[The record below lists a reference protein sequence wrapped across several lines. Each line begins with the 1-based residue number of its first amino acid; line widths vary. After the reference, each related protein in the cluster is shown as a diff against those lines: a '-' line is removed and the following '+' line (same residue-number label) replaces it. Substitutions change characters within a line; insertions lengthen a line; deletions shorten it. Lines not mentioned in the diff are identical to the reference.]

1 MGAITMT
8 KNDDEN
14 QRDEE
19 NLASGAPLDEEL
31 TAAATEESDDTE
43 TTADDS
49 LGETAPNTDEADDI
63 SSAEAEDDTGDP
75 AESGKDWLV
84 DTGLAAAINPQ
95 SDVADAPEDSDSDV
109 ADSEET
115 ASDLYDDDEED
126 DEDADDDEE
135 DDSWDEDESEDDD
148 YEDDLAESDDQE
160 DFEEDQQSALAD
172 SAPEHAAPPT
182 RAVWPMVVGGIALL
196 LIGVGGWD
204 VFQERAALQDRI
216 NELEK
221 SQARTRES
229 EAVDAKTVADLEVE
243 NAALKL
249 ELDTL
254 YQDYNAAM
262 AQLSNMPDNVE
273 ATGDSDDAQET
284 VAPSEPPTA
293 LAAQDGEPQGNEES
307 EAAAPGTG
315 GWFINI
321 GAYASAQSADTWVL
335 RLQNSGYDVSVT
347 EVQTPEGTTLNRV
360 RLTGFDS
367 KAAAK
372 DVAQELELD
381 YGTGP
386 LWVGELPS
394 AN

>member
-8 KNDDEN
+8 KNDEEN

-31 TAAATEESDDTE
+31 TAAATEESDDAE

-63 SSAEAEDDTGDP
+63 SSAEAEDDTDDP
-75 AESGKDWLV
+75 AEPGKDWLV

-95 SDVADAPEDSDSDV
+95 SDVADAPEDSDSDD
-109 ADSEET
+109 ADPEET
-115 ASDLYDDDEED
+115 ASDLYDDEED
-126 DEDADDDEE
+126 EDEDE

-172 SAPEHAAPPT
+172 SAPEHTAPPT

-204 VFQERAALQDRI
+204 LFQERAALQDRI

-221 SQARTRES
+221 SQARNRES

-293 LAAQDGEPQGNEES
+293 LAAQDGEPEGNEES

-347 EVQTPEGTTLNRV
+347 EIQTPEGTTLNRV

-386 LWVGELPS
+386 LWVGELPF

>member
-1 MGAITMT
+1 MT

-63 SSAEAEDDTGDP
+63 SSAEAEDDTDDP

-126 DEDADDDEE
+126 DED
-135 DDSWDEDESEDDD
+135 DSWDEDESEDDD

-172 SAPEHAAPPT
+172 STPEHAAPPT

-204 VFQERAALQDRI
+204 VFQERAALQDRV

-229 EAVDAKTVADLEVE
+229 EAVDAKTVADLGVE

-273 ATGDSDDAQET
+273 ATGDSDDAHET

-293 LAAQDGEPQGNEES
+293 PAAQDGEPQGNEES

>member
-19 NLASGAPLDEEL
+19 NLAFGAPLDEEL

-49 LGETAPNTDEADDI
+49 LGETAPNTDEAGDI
-63 SSAEAEDDTGDP
+63 SSAEAEDDTDDP

-95 SDVADAPEDSDSDV
+95 SGVAGAPEDSDSDV

-126 DEDADDDEE
+126 DAEEE

-262 AQLSNMPDNVE
+262 AQLSNMPDNVG

-293 LAAQDGEPQGNEES
+293 LAAQDGESQGNEES

>member
-31 TAAATEESDDTE
+31 TAAATEESDDAE

-63 SSAEAEDDTGDP
+63 SSAEAEDDTDDP

-95 SDVADAPEDSDSDV
+95 SDVADAPEDSDPDD
-109 ADSEET
+109 ADPEET
-115 ASDLYDDDEED
+115 ASDLYDDDE
-126 DEDADDDEE
+126 
-135 DDSWDEDESEDDD
+135 DDSWEEDESDDDD
-148 YEDDLAESDDQE
+148 YEDDLADSDDE
-160 DFEEDQQSALAD
+160 DDFEEDQQSALAD

-262 AQLSNMPDNVE
+262 AQLSNMPDNVG

-293 LAAQDGEPQGNEES
+293 LAAQDGEPKGNEES

-347 EVQTPEGTTLNRV
+347 KVRTPEGTTLNRV

>member
-8 KNDDEN
+8 KNDEEN

-19 NLASGAPLDEEL
+19 NSASGAPLDEEL

-43 TTADDS
+43 PTADDS

-63 SSAEAEDDTGDP
+63 SSAEAEGDTDDP

-95 SDVADAPEDSDSDV
+95 SDVADAPEDGDSDV

-160 DFEEDQQSALAD
+160 DYEEDQQSALAD
-172 SAPEHAAPPT
+172 SAPEHTAPPT

-204 VFQERAALQDRI
+204 LFQERAALQDRI

-262 AQLSNMPDNVE
+262 AQLSNMPDKVE
-273 ATGDSDDAQET
+273 PTGDGDDAQET
-284 VAPSEPPTA
+284 VAPSDPPTA
-293 LAAQDGEPQGNEES
+293 LAAQDGDPNRNEQS
-307 EAAAPGTG
+307 EAAAPGNG

-321 GAYASAQSADTWVL
+321 GAYASSQSADTWVL

-347 EVQTPEGTTLNRV
+347 KVQTPEGTTLNRV

>member
-14 QRDEE
+14 QRDEG
-19 NLASGAPLDEEL
+19 NLGSGAPLDEEL

-63 SSAEAEDDTGDP
+63 SSAEAEDDTDDP

-126 DEDADDDEE
+126 DEDADDDDEEE

-182 RAVWPMVVGGIALL
+182 RAVWPMVVGGIALI

-273 ATGDSDDAQET
+273 ATGDSDDAQ
-284 VAPSEPPTA
+284 
-293 LAAQDGEPQGNEES
+293 GNEES

-347 EVQTPEGTTLNRV
+347 KVQTPEGTTLNRV

>member
-8 KNDDEN
+8 KNDEEN

-19 NLASGAPLDEEL
+19 NSASGAPLDEEL

-43 TTADDS
+43 PTADDS
-49 LGETAPNTDEADDI
+49 LGETAPMTDESDDI
-63 SSAEAEDDTGDP
+63 SLAEAEGDTDDP

-95 SDVADAPEDSDSDV
+95 SDVADAPEDSDSDD
-109 ADSEET
+109 ADPEET
-115 ASDLYDDDEED
+115 ASDLYDDDE
-126 DEDADDDEE
+126 DA

-160 DFEEDQQSALAD
+160 DYEEDQQSALAD
-172 SAPEHAAPPT
+172 SAPEHTAPPT

-204 VFQERAALQDRI
+204 LFQERAALQDRI

-254 YQDYNAAM
+254 YQDYNAAV

-273 ATGDSDDAQET
+273 PTGDSDDAQET
-284 VAPSEPPTA
+284 VAPSDDPPTA

-307 EAAAPGTG
+307 EAAASGTG

>member
-1 MGAITMT
+1 MT
-8 KNDDEN
+8 KNDEEN

-31 TAAATEESDDTE
+31 TAASTEESDDTE

-49 LGETAPNTDEADDI
+49 LGEKAQNTDEADDI
-63 SSAEAEDDTGDP
+63 SSAEAEDDTDDP

-95 SDVADAPEDSDSDV
+95 SDVADAPEDSDSDD

-115 ASDLYDDDEED
+115 ASDLYDDDE
-126 DEDADDDEE
+126 DDDE

-148 YEDDLAESDDQE
+148 YEDDLADSDDQE

-172 SAPEHAAPPT
+172 SAPEHTAPPT

-216 NELEK
+216 SELEK

-249 ELDTL
+249 ELDIL

-293 LAAQDGEPQGNEES
+293 LAAQDGEPQGSEES
-307 EAAAPGTG
+307 EAAALGTG

-347 EVQTPEGTTLNRV
+347 KVQTPEGTTLNRV

-372 DVAQELELD
+372 DVARELELD

>member
-31 TAAATEESDDTE
+31 TAASTEESDDTE

-49 LGETAPNTDEADDI
+49 LGEKAQNTDEADDI
-63 SSAEAEDDTGDP
+63 SSAEAEDDTDDP

-115 ASDLYDDDEED
+115 ASDLHDDDEED
-126 DEDADDDEE
+126 DEDADDDDDEE

-262 AQLSNMPDNVE
+262 AQLSSMPDNVG

-293 LAAQDGEPQGNEES
+293 LASQGGEPQGSEES

-321 GAYASAQSADTWVL
+321 GAYASSQSANTWIL

-347 EVQTPEGTTLNRV
+347 EIQTSEGITLNRV

-367 KAAAK
+367 KVGAK
-372 DVAQELELD
+372 DFAQELETD

-386 LWVGELPS
+386 LWVGELP
-394 AN
+394 

>member
-31 TAAATEESDDTE
+31 TAASTEESDDTE

-49 LGETAPNTDEADDI
+49 LGEKAQNTDEADDI
-63 SSAEAEDDTGDP
+63 SSAEAEDDTDDP

-126 DEDADDDEE
+126 DEDADDDDE

-262 AQLSNMPDNVE
+262 AQLSNMPDNVG
-273 ATGDSDDAQET
+273 ATGDSDDAQ
-284 VAPSEPPTA
+284 APSEPPTA
-293 LAAQDGEPQGNEES
+293 LAAQDGDPNRNEQS

-321 GAYASAQSADTWVL
+321 GAYASSQSADTWVL

-347 EVQTPEGTTLNRV
+347 EIQTPEGTTLNRV

>member
-8 KNDDEN
+8 KNDEEN

-49 LGETAPNTDEADDI
+49 LGQTAPNTDEADDI
-63 SSAEAEDDTGDP
+63 LSAEAEDDTDDP

-95 SDVADAPEDSDSDV
+95 SDVADAPEDSDPDD
-109 ADSEET
+109 ADPEET
-115 ASDLYDDDEED
+115 APDLYDDDEDGD
-126 DEDADDDEE
+126 DE

-148 YEDDLAESDDQE
+148 YEDDLADSDDQE

-172 SAPEHAAPPT
+172 SAPEHTAPPT

-204 VFQERAALQDRI
+204 LFQERAALQDRI
-216 NELEK
+216 SELEK

>member
-8 KNDDEN
+8 KNDEEN

-31 TAAATEESDDTE
+31 TAAATEESDDAE
-43 TTADDS
+43 TTADDP
-49 LGETAPNTDEADDI
+49 LGETAPNTDQADDI
-63 SSAEAEDDTGDP
+63 SSAEAEDDTDDP

-95 SDVADAPEDSDSDV
+95 SDVADAPENSDPDD
-109 ADSEET
+109 ADPEET
-115 ASDLYDDDEED
+115 ASDLYDDDE
-126 DEDADDDEE
+126 
-135 DDSWDEDESEDDD
+135 DDSWEEDESDDDD
-148 YEDDLAESDDQE
+148 YEDDLADSDDE
-160 DFEEDQQSALAD
+160 DDFEEDQQSALAD

-262 AQLSNMPDNVE
+262 AQLSNMPDNVG

-293 LAAQDGEPQGNEES
+293 LAAQDGEPKGNEES

-321 GAYASAQSADTWVL
+321 GAYASSQSADTWVL
-335 RLQNSGYDVSVT
+335 RLQNSGFDVSVT

>member
-63 SSAEAEDDTGDP
+63 SSAEAEDDTDDP

-126 DEDADDDEE
+126 DAEEE

-293 LAAQDGEPQGNEES
+293 LAAQDGESQGNEES

>member
-1 MGAITMT
+1 MT
-8 KNDDEN
+8 KNDEEN

-31 TAAATEESDDTE
+31 TAASTEESDDTE

-63 SSAEAEDDTGDP
+63 SSAEAEDDTDDP

-284 VAPSEPPTA
+284 VAPSEPSTA
-293 LAAQDGEPQGNEES
+293 LAAQDGEPKGNEES

>member
-31 TAAATEESDDTE
+31 TAAATEESDDAE

-63 SSAEAEDDTGDP
+63 SSAEAEDDTDDP

-115 ASDLYDDDEED
+115 ASDLYDDDE
-126 DEDADDDEE
+126 
-135 DDSWDEDESEDDD
+135 DDSWEEDESDDDD
-148 YEDDLAESDDQE
+148 YEDDLADSDDE
-160 DFEEDQQSALAD
+160 DDFEEDQQSALAD

-262 AQLSNMPDNVE
+262 AQLSNMPDNVG

-293 LAAQDGEPQGNEES
+293 LAAQDGEPKGNEES

-321 GAYASAQSADTWVL
+321 GAYASSQSAETWVL
-335 RLQNSGYDVSVT
+335 RLQNSGFDVSVT

>member
-1 MGAITMT
+1 MT
-8 KNDDEN
+8 KNDEEN

-31 TAAATEESDDTE
+31 TAAATEESDDAE
-43 TTADDS
+43 TTADDP

-63 SSAEAEDDTGDP
+63 SSAEAEDDTDDP

-95 SDVADAPEDSDSDV
+95 SDVADAPEDSDPDNGGQEN
-109 ADSEET
+109 AEAE
-115 ASDLYDDDEED
+115 LFHDDEED
-126 DEDADDDEE
+126 EDDEDDDE
-135 DDSWDEDESEDDD
+135 DDSWEEDESDDDD
-148 YEDDLAESDDQE
+148 YEDDLADSDDE
-160 DFEEDQQSALAD
+160 DDFEEDQQSTLAG
-172 SAPEHAAPPT
+172 SAPEHTAPPT

-321 GAYASAQSADTWVL
+321 GAYASAQSADTWAL

>member
-31 TAAATEESDDTE
+31 TAAATEESDDAE

-63 SSAEAEDDTGDP
+63 SSAEAEDDTDDP

-95 SDVADAPEDSDSDV
+95 SDVADAPEDSDPDD
-109 ADSEET
+109 ADPEET
-115 ASDLYDDDEED
+115 ASDLYDDDE
-126 DEDADDDEE
+126 
-135 DDSWDEDESEDDD
+135 DDSWEEDESDDDD
-148 YEDDLAESDDQE
+148 YEDDLADSDDE
-160 DFEEDQQSALAD
+160 DDFEEDQQSALAD

-262 AQLSNMPDNVE
+262 AQLSNMPDNVG

-293 LAAQDGEPQGNEES
+293 LAAQDGEPKGNEES

-321 GAYASAQSADTWVL
+321 GAYASSQSAETWVL
-335 RLQNSGYDVSVT
+335 RLQNSGFDVSVT

>member
-8 KNDDEN
+8 KNDEEN

-31 TAAATEESDDTE
+31 TAVATEESDDTE
-43 TTADDS
+43 PTADDS
-49 LGETAPNTDEADDI
+49 LGETSPNTDEADDI
-63 SSAEAEDDTGDP
+63 SSAEAEDDTDDP

-95 SDVADAPEDSDSDV
+95 SDVADAPEDSDPDD
-109 ADSEET
+109 ADPEET
-115 ASDLYDDDEED
+115 ASDLYDDDE
-126 DEDADDDEE
+126 
-135 DDSWDEDESEDDD
+135 DDSWEEDESDDDD
-148 YEDDLAESDDQE
+148 YEDDLADSDDE
-160 DFEEDQQSALAD
+160 DDFEEDQQSALAD

-262 AQLSNMPDNVE
+262 AQLSNMPDNVG

-293 LAAQDGEPQGNEES
+293 LASQGGEPQGSEES

>member
-1 MGAITMT
+1 MT
-8 KNDDEN
+8 KNDEEN

-31 TAAATEESDDTE
+31 TAAATEESDDAE
-43 TTADDS
+43 TTADDP
-49 LGETAPNTDEADDI
+49 LGETAPNTDQADDI
-63 SSAEAEDDTGDP
+63 SSAEAEDDTDDP

-95 SDVADAPEDSDSDV
+95 SDVADTPEDSDSDV

-126 DEDADDDEE
+126 DED
-135 DDSWDEDESEDDD
+135 DSWDEDESEDDD
-148 YEDDLAESDDQE
+148 YEDDLAESDDQD

-182 RAVWPMVVGGIALL
+182 RAVWPMVVGAIALL

-262 AQLSNMPDNVE
+262 AQLSNMPDNVG

-293 LAAQDGEPQGNEES
+293 LAAQDGEPKGNEES

-321 GAYASAQSADTWVL
+321 GAYANSQSADTWVL
-335 RLQNSGYDVSVT
+335 RLQNSGFDVSVT

>member
-8 KNDDEN
+8 KNDEEN

-19 NLASGAPLDEEL
+19 NLASEAPLDEEL

-63 SSAEAEDDTGDP
+63 SSAEAEDDTDDP

-95 SDVADAPEDSDSDV
+95 SDVADAPEDSDSDD
-109 ADSEET
+109 ADPEET
-115 ASDLYDDDEED
+115 ASDLYDDDE
-126 DEDADDDEE
+126 DDDE

-148 YEDDLAESDDQE
+148 YEDDLADSDDQE

-172 SAPEHAAPPT
+172 SAPEHTAPPT

-216 NELEK
+216 SELEK

-249 ELDTL
+249 ELDIL

-293 LAAQDGEPQGNEES
+293 LAVQDGEPQGNEES

-321 GAYASAQSADTWVL
+321 GAYASSQSADTWVL

>member
-1 MGAITMT
+1 MT
-8 KNDDEN
+8 KNDEEN

-63 SSAEAEDDTGDP
+63 SSAEAEDDTDDP

-95 SDVADAPEDSDSDV
+95 SDVADAPEHSDSDD
-109 ADSEET
+109 ADPEET
-115 ASDLYDDDEED
+115 ASDLYDDDE
-126 DEDADDDEE
+126 DDDE

-148 YEDDLAESDDQE
+148 YEDDLADSDDQE

-172 SAPEHAAPPT
+172 SAPEHTAPPT

-216 NELEK
+216 SELEK

-249 ELDTL
+249 ELDIL

-293 LAAQDGEPQGNEES
+293 LAVQDGEPQGNEES

-321 GAYASAQSADTWVL
+321 GAYASSQSADTWVL

>member
-19 NLASGAPLDEEL
+19 NLAFGAPLDEEL

-63 SSAEAEDDTGDP
+63 SSAEAEDDTDDP

-126 DEDADDDEE
+126 DAEEE

-293 LAAQDGEPQGNEES
+293 LAAQDGESQGNEES